1 MSELAKDVAKELDRR
16 RRRRRLIFAA
26 VWAALIALALVYV
39 RCGGSWGLG
48 GRGSGAGS
56 GAVAASDAGP
66 HRCAIR
72 VAANGVT
79 VDGRA
84 ATREAAV
91 ATCRSAGGADVVVT
105 GDAREGD
112 WAALRAALEA
122 AKVPVFVRESTR

>member
-16 RRRRRLIFAA
+16 AALGVGLIFAA

-56 GAVAASDAGP
+56 GAVTASDAGP

-72 VAANGVT
+72 VASNRRHRRRTKQRLRAGRQSRRVAR
-79 VDGRA
+79 RA
-84 ATREAAV
+84 AQM
-91 ATCRSAGGADVVVT
+91 S
-105 GDAREGD
+105 
-112 WAALRAALEA
+112 
-122 AKVPVFVRESTR
+122 S